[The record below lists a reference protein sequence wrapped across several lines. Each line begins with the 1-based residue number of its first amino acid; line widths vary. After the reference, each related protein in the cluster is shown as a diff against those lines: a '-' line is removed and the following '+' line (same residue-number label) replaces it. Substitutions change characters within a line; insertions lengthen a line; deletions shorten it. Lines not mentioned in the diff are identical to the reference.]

1 MPMEFWLALHD
12 RTFISF
18 ERTGPWMAANQFHAR
33 YFIASA
39 RVMTGGSPTD
49 EAFIADLN
57 RHLSEVIAQNKLAG
71 HFPDPYHG
79 DLKVYELYAP

>member
-1 MPMEFWLALHD
+1 
-12 RTFISF
+12 
-18 ERTGPWMAANQFHAR
+18 MAANQFHAR

-79 DLKVYELYAP
+79 DLKVYELAGPDRVSHAGAPLPSGRTPGRGLAID